1 MSMKDIQFVAKNFP
15 KKKIPG
21 LDGFTGEFQKT
32 IKKEILSILHKLLW
46 KIRGETISQSFTEAS
61 ITPIQKSKTLQQRN
75 FKPNSLMKIEE
86 K

>member
-46 KIRGETISQSFTEAS
+46 KIRGETISQV
-61 ITPIQKSKTLQQRN
+61 IH
-75 FKPNSLMKIEE
+75 
-86 K
+86 

>member
-15 KKKIPG
+15 QKKIPG

-61 ITPIQKSKTLQQRN
+61 MRLIPKPEKDITRE
-75 FKPNSLMKIEE
+75 FKK
-86 K
+86 